1 MLMTTVRQA
10 FGKTIVQ
17 LPIESVVPQRKLSD
31 KFLKS
36 VTFKRIAASISHIGL
51 VEPIAVY
58 PRGPNEYLLLDGH
71 IRLHVLKDRGAV
83 EVPAI
88 LESDDEAYTYNKRVN
103 HAPTVAEHLM
113 ILKALANGVSQE
125 TLADALNVDVA
136 DIQKKRSMLDGIC
149 PEVVEILR
157 NTDTPGRTFGVL
169 KKMKAVRQIT
179 AAEHMR
185 ASGTYSYPF
194 AMALLEVTRPEFR
207 LDPAMKHRARPASPA
222 EQEMLEEESDC
233 LVRDL
238 KAMEESYG
246 TDVLTLS
253 IASAYI
259 RRLLA
264 NSAVEHFLERY
275 HDDVLGQLRTF
286 LSEARPERA
295 KALAS

>member
-1 MLMTTVRQA
+1 MTTIRQG
-10 FGKTIVQ
+10 FGKTIVP
-17 LPIESVVPQRKLSD
+17 LPVESVIPQRKLSD

-36 VTFKRIAASISHIGL
+36 VTFKRIAASINHIGL

-58 PRGPNEYLLLDGH
+58 ARSPNEYLLLDGH
-71 IRLHVLKDRGAV
+71 IRLHVLKENGAT
-83 EVPAI
+83 EAPAI
-88 LESDDEAYTYNKRVN
+88 LEDDDEAYTYNKRVN

-125 TLADALNVDVA
+125 TLAAVLNVDVA

-157 NTDTPGRTFGVL
+157 NTDTPGRTFAVL
-169 KKMKAVRQIT
+169 KKMKPVRQIT

-207 LDPAMKHRARPASPA
+207 LDPAMKRRARPASPSD
-222 EQEMLEEESDC
+222 QEMLEEESDR

-238 KAMEESYG
+238 KMIEVSYG

-253 IASAYI
+253 IGSAYI
-259 RRLLA
+259 KRLLA
-264 NSAVEHFLERY
+264 NSAVGHFLDKY
-275 HDDVLGQLRTF
+275 HGDILGELRTF
-286 LSEARPERA
+286 VADA
-295 KALAS
+295 KPNRQTALAS